1 MSLCDY
7 CGSEIPADAG
17 FCGVC
22 GRQNRNAQQAAN
34 GYGSYAAANRSMPDP
49 TSNAG
54 VPDSQRRSAR
64 RPYQYTPPSP
74 QQYPQ
79 PGAEPTARYAPATP
93 VVAPAQ
99 QAPKVAFA
107 EARPGAQPY
116 PYAQPQGPI
125 RIGSPTPNG
134 GRPVK
139 PRRPAYKRKGCLVS
153 LGAVLL
159 LLVVFFSLA
168 IPTVQKVMAFGS
180 TISTQAPLSTQT
192 GYMGGSDRVNI
203 LIMGYGG
210 SGHDGAYL
218 TAR

>member
-1 MSLCDY
+1 MRGIIMSLCDY

-79 PGAEPTARYAPATP
+79 PGAKPTPRHAPSTP
-93 VVAPAQ
+93 VAAPVQ
-99 QAPKVAFA
+99 QAARVSSA
-107 EARPGAQPY
+107 EARTGAQPY
-116 PYAQPQGPI
+116 TSAQPQGPI
-125 RIGSPTPNG
+125 PIASPTPD
-134 GRPVK
+134 
-139 PRRPAYKRKGCLVS
+139 
-153 LGAVLL
+153 
-159 LLVVFFSLA
+159 LA
-168 IPTVQKVMAFGS
+168 
-180 TISTQAPLSTQT
+180 
-192 GYMGGSDRVNI
+192 R
-203 LIMGYGG
+203 
-210 SGHDGAYL
+210 
-218 TAR
+218 